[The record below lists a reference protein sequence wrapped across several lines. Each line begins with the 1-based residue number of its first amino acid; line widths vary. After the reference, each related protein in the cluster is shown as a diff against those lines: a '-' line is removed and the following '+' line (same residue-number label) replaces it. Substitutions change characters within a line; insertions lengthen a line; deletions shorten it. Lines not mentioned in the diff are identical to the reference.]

1 MLLVKIGAIVAAI
14 PVAAAAVVAGTGVVV
29 VDVRES
35 GPGGHHFVIPVPLV
49 LAETAAVFAPT
60 PRLHRVEELRQVER
74 YLPVADEVLAALAEA
89 PDGVLVRVDD
99 HQDHVLIEKVGRTLR
114 IRVDEP
120 GTKVSVNVPLD
131 LAAQSLRQLRGGRIN
146 AAGLVGAL
154 RQARLTD
161 LVEVQDGNDHV
172 KISMW

>member
-1 MLLVKIGAIVAAI
+1 MLLKIGAILAAI

-35 GPGGHHFVIPVPLV
+35 GPDGHHFVIPVPLV
-49 LAETAAVFAPT
+49 LAETAVHFAPVPPA
-60 PRLHRVEELRQVER
+60 PRLQDLREVER
-74 YLPVADEVLAALAEA
+74 YLPVADEVLAALADS

-99 HQDHVLIEKVGRTLR
+99 HRDHVLIEKVGQTLR

-120 GTKVSVNVPLD
+120 GTKVSVNVPLNMVQ
-131 LAAQSLRQLRGGRIN
+131 QSLRQLRGGRID

-161 LVEVQDGNDHV
+161 LVEVQDGDDHV
-172 KISMW
+172 KISVW

>member
-1 MLLVKIGAIVAAI
+1 MLLKIGAILAAI

-35 GPGGHHFVIPVPLV
+35 GPDGHHFVIPVPLI
-49 LAETAAVFAPT
+49 LAETAAHFAPVPPA
-60 PRLHRVEELRQVER
+60 PRLQDLREVER
-74 YLPVADEVLAALAEA
+74 YLPVADEVLAALAQS
-89 PDGVLVRVDD
+89 PDGVLVQVDD
-99 HQDHVLIEKVGRTLR
+99 HRDHVLIEKVGQTLR

-120 GTKVSVNVPLD
+120 GTKVSVNVPLNMVQ
-131 LAAQSLRQLRGGRIN
+131 QSLRQLRGGRID

-161 LVEVQDGNDHV
+161 LVDVQDGNDHV
-172 KISMW
+172 KISVW